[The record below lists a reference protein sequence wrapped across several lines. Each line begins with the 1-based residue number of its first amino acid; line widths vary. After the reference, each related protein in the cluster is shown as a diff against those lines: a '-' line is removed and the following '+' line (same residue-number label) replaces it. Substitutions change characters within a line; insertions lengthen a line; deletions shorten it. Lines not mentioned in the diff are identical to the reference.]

1 MLFYMDSKGRSAVE
15 IDLDRHPGLKQC
27 IFVNNS
33 SYSEWGGVIWREKR
47 SALKPPDKY
56 SILGHDNASIFPFI
70 GNLDEETF
78 AWDEWYN

>member
-1 MLFYMDSKGRSAVE
+1 
-15 IDLDRHPGLKQC
+15 
-27 IFVNNS
+27 
-33 SYSEWGGVIWREKR
+33 VIWREKR